1 MEILGEY
8 TKYSPSERMQTIFL
22 ARFWERFFGK
32 EMRNTFQV
40 NVGYTK

>member
-1 MEILGEY
+1 
-8 TKYSPSERMQTIFL
+8 MQTIFL
-22 ARFWERFFGK
+22 ARFCERFFGK

>member
-1 MEILGEY
+1 M
-8 TKYSPSERMQTIFL
+8 MQTIFL

-32 EMRNTFQV
+32 KMRNTFQE